1 MTTTAPQPV
10 GERWSR
16 STAAMAVGTTLS
28 RVTGFGRLVALTYAL
43 GAGAM
48 ADAYNLANT
57 LPNVFYDLVLGGI
70 LAQFIVPVFVDQLV
84 TRDEDDG
91 WHAISAITT
100 AAIALLIAAS
110 ALVMIAAPAIIA
122 AYRVPSDE
130 RAVATL
136 LLRMFAPQILFY
148 GLTALGGAVL
158 NVRRRFFAPAVT
170 PVLNNVVTIVVL
182 VALPHL
188 RHDLSVHALRR
199 DAGLLWFLGLGT
211 TAGVGI
217 QAVALW
223 PAIGWANAPVR
234 WVWDL
239 RHPAVRTVARL
250 SGWTF
255 GYVATNQVAF
265 LFASWLA
272 ARKTGGISAYQ
283 YAWTLFML
291 PYGILAVSL
300 TTVLMPDLSQRWSE
314 GDRRGHRHALGLGL
328 RGVALLMLP
337 CAAGLAILARP
348 IVEVLLQHG
357 HFVSSDT
364 ALTGDVL
371 ALFAIGLPF
380 FAGYLLLVRGYT
392 SMLDTRTPFIVNSI
406 ENGLNIAFDLALYPV
421 LGARG
426 LDLGFTLA
434 YVCAF
439 VYTALDLSGRLD
451 GLGGPTVTRTVVRV
465 ATATGVMAA
474 AVAAADH
481 LLPGD
486 SGVALAGRLAVA
498 VIAGVSV
505 FALAARVLGNELAL
519 LLRTGRRP
527 A

>member
-1 MTTTAPQPV
+1 MTADPLTPTPA

-16 STAAMAVGTTLS
+16 STGTMAIGTTLS
-28 RVTGFGRLVALTYAL
+28 RVTGFGRLIALTYAL

-84 TRDEDDG
+84 TRGDDEDG
-91 WHAISAITT
+91 WHAISAVTSV
-100 AAIALLIAAS
+100 AIAM
-110 ALVMIAAPAIIA
+110 LVGATVVVIVAAPAIIA
-122 AYRVPSDE
+122 AYGVPADQQ
-130 RAVATL
+130 AIATL

-148 GLTALGGAVL
+148 GLTALGSAVL
-158 NVRRRFFAPAVT
+158 NVRHRFFAPAVT
-170 PVLNNVVTIVVL
+170 PVLNNLVTIGVL

-188 RHDLSVHALRR
+188 RHDLSVGSLRH
-199 DAGLLWFLGLGT
+199 DSGLLWFLGLGT

-223 PAIGWANAPVR
+223 PAIGWAHAPVR

-239 RHPAVRTVARL
+239 HHPAVRTVARL
-250 SGWTF
+250 SGWTL
-255 GYVATNQVAF
+255 GYVATNQLAF

-291 PYGILAVSL
+291 PYGILAFSL
-300 TTVLMPDLSQRWSE
+300 LTALMPDLSTRWSE
-314 GDRRGHRHALGLGL
+314 GDREGHRRALGLGL
-328 RGVALLMLP
+328 RGVTLLMLP
-337 CAAGLAILARP
+337 CAAGMAILARP
-348 IVEVLLQHG
+348 VVQVLLQHG
-357 HFVSSDT
+357 QFTGQDT

-380 FAGYLLLVRGYT
+380 FAGYLLLIRGYT
-392 SMLDTRTPFIVNSI
+392 SMLDTRTPCIVNAI
-406 ENGLNIAFDLALYPV
+406 ENGLNIVFDVVLYQV

-426 LDLGFTLA
+426 LALGFSLA

-439 VYTALDLSGRLD
+439 VFTAVDLSGRLG
-451 GLGGPTVTRTVVRV
+451 GLGGSAVPRTAARIGT
-465 ATATGVMAA
+465 ATAAMAVV
-474 AVAAADH
+474 VALVNH

-486 SGVALAGRLAVA
+486 SGAGLVARLVVA
-498 VIAGVSV
+498 VVAGVSV
-505 FALAARVLGNELAL
+505 FGLAARLLGNELAL
-519 LLRTGRRP
+519 LLRRT
-527 A
+527 